1 MLFHVRGGQPTPEL
15 MRGEVLISL
24 LNLPLLI
31 TLEYHILGLL
41 MGSTFQSGIIL
52 TSFIPLKAINQIAF
66 FLIPFDCTSILLLSS
81 QEIDLGGEMA
91 FDQRT
96 GW

>member
-1 MLFHVRGGQPTPEL
+1 
-15 MRGEVLISL
+15 
-24 LNLPLLI
+24 
-31 TLEYHILGLL
+31 

-66 FLIPFDCTSILLLSS
+66 FLIPFDCISILLLSS